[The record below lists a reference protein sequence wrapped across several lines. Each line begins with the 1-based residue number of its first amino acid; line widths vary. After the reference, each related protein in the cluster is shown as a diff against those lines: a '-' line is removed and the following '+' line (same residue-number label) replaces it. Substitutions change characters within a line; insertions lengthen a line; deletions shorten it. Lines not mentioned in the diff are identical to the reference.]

1 TGAHAGAVLTPARH
15 RLLGGNLLT
24 LPPLTL
30 QPLTVSQGPPGP
42 VGPAG
47 RAGIEVNVVQDFN
60 ADPTGTADTTVQ
72 IQNAINAVGGTAGVG
87 KGGGV
92 YIPPGQYK
100 VGTLVLK
107 PYTWLRG
114 AARQAQN
121 NTTASVLIGTA
132 GMDVIRLGP
141 FSTNPNNGSDY
152 RISNMTIT
160 AGRNLISLNDTVD
173 GSGWRTHIVIENV
186 NFSGAS
192 EASLR
197 SYGGLIEEFY
207 VRNVNHSAGQYFL
220 KCENATIGGISGWFD
235 KTAFENVTI

>member
-1 TGAHAGAVLTPARH
+1 
-15 RLLGGNLLT
+15 
-24 LPPLTL
+24 
-30 QPLTVSQGPPGP
+30 
-42 VGPAG
+42 
-47 RAGIEVNVVQDFN
+47 
-60 ADPTGTADTTVQ
+60 
-72 IQNAINAVGGTAGVG
+72 
-87 KGGGV
+87 
-92 YIPPGQYK
+92 
-100 VGTLVLK
+100 
-107 PYTWLRG
+107 
-114 AARQAQN
+114 
-121 NTTASVLIGTA
+121 
-132 GMDVIRLGP
+132 

-207 VRNVNHSAGQYFL
+207 VRQRNHHAGQYFL

-235 KTAFENVTI
+235 KTAFENVTIGGCSENGIRIESGIGNAVLFKSVTINTSMKQGIYLDGGIVNYQFHNLAFEGNCRTGKRNETTGSITSGTTSLVVADAT